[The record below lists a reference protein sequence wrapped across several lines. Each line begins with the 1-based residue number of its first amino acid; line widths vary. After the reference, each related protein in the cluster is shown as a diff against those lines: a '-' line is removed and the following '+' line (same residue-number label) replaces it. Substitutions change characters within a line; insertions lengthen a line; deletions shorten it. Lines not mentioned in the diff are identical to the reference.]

1 MNGIDLST
9 IHPEKGDTIVV
20 TYDKNLVSPT
30 QVVDIYDWLRE
41 QFADYQTVLV
51 PKGMTIKPERR

>member
-1 MNGIDLST
+1 MEGIDIKSF
-9 IHPEKGDTIVV
+9 HPEKGDVIVI
-20 TYDKNLVSPT
+20 TYDKSLVSPT

-51 PKGMTIKPERR
+51 PKGMTVERRK